1 MAEATRKS
9 IDDYL
14 HILNPSITE
23 RLGYIRHALF
33 DFDGTISTLRQGWEE
48 AMIPVMLEA
57 ICGSH
62 PVTPEI
68 EQEVREYVDRSTG
81 ILTIEQMRWLVDA
94 VRRHGLAGEP
104 LTAAQ
109 YKQIYLER
117 LLVTVNRRVARVAHG
132 EISPS
137 DAMIVGAEEFLRALH
152 ARKVTLYLASGTDHP
167 YVMREASVL
176 RIDHYFTGGI
186 YGALDA
192 TEANNKER
200 IIQRILDEHGLSGRE
215 LLVVGDGPVEIR
227 EAVARGAIALGM
239 ATDEVAR
246 QGWNPHKV
254 RRLTGA
260 GADMLA
266 PDFSRPEVLLD
277 ILFDRKGQPRR
288 IYRTVERKI

>member
-1 MAEATRKS
+1 MTGVIERYGNE
-9 IDDYL
+9 YL
-14 HILNPSITE
+14 QVLNPLVIE

-109 YKQIYLER
+109 YKQIYLDR
-117 LLVTVNRRVARVAHG
+117 LLVTVNQRVERVARG
-132 EISPS
+132 EIPPS
-137 DAMIVGAEEFLRALH
+137 AAMIVGAEEFLQALCVH
-152 ARKVTLYLASGTDHP
+152 GVTLYLASGTDHP
-167 YVMREASVL
+167 YVVREASVL
-176 RIDHYFTGGI
+176 KIDHYFAGGI

-200 IIQRILDEHGLSGRE
+200 IIQRILDDHGLSGQE

-227 EAVARGAIALGM
+227 EAVARGAIALGV

-246 QGWNPHKV
+246 CGWNPHKI
-254 RRLTGA
+254 RRLAGA
-260 GADMLA
+260 GADLLV
-266 PDFSRPEVLLD
+266 PDFSRVD
-277 ILFDRKGQPRR
+277 ILLNILFYKGDNPAREKLLG
-288 IYRTVERKI
+288 VNL

>member
-1 MAEATRKS
+1 MVGVTEPCQN
-9 IDDYL
+9 DYL
-14 HILNPSITE
+14 YILNPSITE

-33 DFDGTISTLRQGWEE
+33 DFDGTISILRQGWEE

-68 EQEVREYVDRSTG
+68 EQEVREYVDHSTG

-104 LTAAQ
+104 LTATQ
-109 YKQIYLER
+109 YKQIYLDR
-117 LLVTVNRRVARVAHG
+117 LLVTVNRRVERVARG
-132 EISPS
+132 EMSPS
-137 DAMIVGAEEFLRALH
+137 DAMIVGAEEFLHALYN
-152 ARKVTLYLASGTDHP
+152 RGVTLYLASGTDHP

-176 RIDHYFTGGI
+176 KIDRYFTGGI

-246 QGWNPHKV
+246 RGWNPHKV

-260 GADMLA
+260 GADLLA
-266 PDFSRPEVLLD
+266 PDFSRVGALLD
-277 ILFDRKGQPRR
+277 ILFDKKGDSPVRDR
-288 IYRTVERKI
+288 NC

>member
-1 MAEATRKS
+1 MVGVTES
-9 IDDYL
+9 WQDDYL
-14 HILNPSITE
+14 HILNPSTTE
-23 RLGYIRHALF
+23 RLGCIRHALF

-109 YKQIYLER
+109 YKQIYLDR
-117 LLVTVNRRVARVAHG
+117 LLVTVSRRVERVARG
-132 EISPS
+132 ETSPS
-137 DAMIVGAEEFLRALH
+137 DAMITGAEEFLRALY
-152 ARKVTLYLASGTDHP
+152 ARGVTLYLASGTDHP
-167 YVMREASVL
+167 YVVREASVL
-176 RIDHYFTGGI
+176 KIDHYFAGGI

-200 IIQRILDEHGLSGRE
+200 IIQRILDEHRLSGRE

-246 QGWNPHKV
+246 SGWNHHKV
-254 RRLTGA
+254 RRLTSA
-260 GADMLA
+260 GADLLA
-266 PDFSRPEVLLD
+266 PDFSRVDVLLD
-277 ILFDRKGQPRR
+277 ILFDRGNSP
-288 IYRTVERKI
+288 VGERHARSSA